1 MGIFG
6 VGLDRRKVVFSAID
20 ANRGGSDRA
29 VEGTPASGR
38 LDLPGHQII
47 GSDVLKG
54 ISTVNLAKNPCGNGG
69 GASSA
74 LSVVWAGFAALM
86 LTLAAGA
93 ALVAW
98 VGLLQLELPTLAG
111 WTDPFSLPI
120 LADAGGWVGQTSLG
134 QPVGGA
140 AQDVRLSL
148 KSLSGSTWEDS
159 LLIIAS
165 GIFILLAGTG
175 LVMAWI
181 KRSRD

>member
-1 MGIFG
+1 M
-6 VGLDRRKVVFSAID
+6 
-20 ANRGGSDRA
+20 
-29 VEGTPASGR
+29 
-38 LDLPGHQII
+38 
-47 GSDVLKG
+47 
-54 ISTVNLAKNPCGNGG
+54 STVNLVKNPCGSGSGSGG
-69 GASSA
+69 GTISA

-93 ALVAW
+93 ALLAL
-98 VGLLQLELPTLAG
+98 VGLLQPELPTLSG
-111 WTDPFSLPI
+111 WTDPFSLAT
-120 LADAGGWVGQTSLG
+120 LADAGGWGGQLSLG

-148 KSLSGSTWEDS
+148 KSFSGSTWEES

-165 GIFILLAGTG
+165 GIFVLLAGTG

>member
-1 MGIFG
+1 
-6 VGLDRRKVVFSAID
+6 
-20 ANRGGSDRA
+20 
-29 VEGTPASGR
+29 
-38 LDLPGHQII
+38 
-47 GSDVLKG
+47 
-54 ISTVNLAKNPCGNGG
+54 
-69 GASSA
+69 
-74 LSVVWAGFAALM
+74 M

-93 ALVAW
+93 ALLAL
-98 VGLLQLELPTLAG
+98 VGLLQPELPTLSG
-111 WTDPFSLPI
+111 WTDPFSLAT
-120 LADAGGWVGQTSLG
+120 LADAGGWGGQLSLG

-165 GIFILLAGTG
+165 GIFVLLAGTG